1 LVDRMTGGYDG
12 WPQEPSD
19 TSTHL
24 VRPYIRTGGR
34 TRGPANL
41 GLETLVS
48 RNPTGPAGDP
58 WPADPDHRLV
68 LGLCDLPKS
77 VAEVAAQARLPL
89 GVARVLLAD
98 MARIGMIRVHKS
110 ANGTDG
116 RPDLALMQRVLAGL
130 RRL

>member
-1 LVDRMTGGYDG
+1 MVGGPDD
-12 WPQEPSD
+12 WPRGPADS
-19 TSTHL
+19 STDL

-48 RNPTGPAGDP
+48 RNPTGPRGDP
-58 WPADPDHRLV
+58 WPADPDYRLV
-68 LGLCDLPKS
+68 LGLCDAPRS

-110 ANGTDG
+110 ATGTDG

>member
-1 LVDRMTGGYDG
+1 MAGEGYDG
-12 WPQEPSD
+12 WPQGPADS
-19 TSTHL
+19 STHL

-48 RNPTGPAGDP
+48 RNPLGPAGDP
-58 WPADPDHRLV
+58 WPADPDYRFV
-68 LGLCDLPKS
+68 LGLCEAPKS

-89 GVARVLLAD
+89 GVTRVLLAD

-110 ANGTDG
+110 SNGTDG